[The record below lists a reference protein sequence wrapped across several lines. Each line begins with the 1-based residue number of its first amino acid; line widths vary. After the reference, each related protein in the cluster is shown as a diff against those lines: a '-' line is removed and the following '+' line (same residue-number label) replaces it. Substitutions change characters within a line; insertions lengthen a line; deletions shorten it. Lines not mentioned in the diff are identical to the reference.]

1 MSFSPM
7 AHALSKGDSDLSAV
21 ANGMFLDAEPG
32 RSSEV
37 GLCQCAKLQHVQTH
51 TLDMTLI
58 LIVSACDKVC
68 VKPCV
73 NACVSA
79 SLHVSVGLSTHV
91 SLGVSGHV
99 SEHHCMCQCMCQ
111 RMCHIQHMLH
121 DYSYALTKCRESL
134 GLHAGAGNFAAF
146 CILPSKAGLGPRA

>member
-1 MSFSPM
+1 M

-79 SLHVSVGLSTHV
+79 SLHVSVGVSKHASVRVCVCVCVCVTYSTCCMWHSRTMLRV
-91 SLGVSGHV
+91 SMLACRS
-99 SEHHCMCQCMCQ
+99 
-111 RMCHIQHMLH
+111 RRIRHILYPPQ
-121 DYSYALTKCRESL
+121 
-134 GLHAGAGNFAAF
+134 
-146 CILPSKAGLGPRA
+146 

>member
-1 MSFSPM
+1 M

-51 TLDMTLI
+51 TLHMTLI
-58 LIVSACDKVC
+58 LIVSACVKAC

-79 SLHVSVGLSTHV
+79 SLHVSVGV
-91 SLGVSGHV
+91 SKHASVHNAEGLYAGMQEQAHSPHSVSSPVRRG
-99 SEHHCMCQCMCQ
+99 S
-111 RMCHIQHMLH
+111 
-121 DYSYALTKCRESL
+121 A
-134 GLHAGAGNFAAF
+134 
-146 CILPSKAGLGPRA
+146 LGPSPLSMKGRPSHGHSNSMGSISMGSNKSLNARQGFNQVYS